1 MRIDGFCDE
10 RFARVRDEFE
20 KNFTK
25 RGDIGAC
32 FALTIEGEYVVDI
45 WAGHQDAALEKRWQE
60 DTIINVFSSTK
71 TMSFLCALV
80 LADRGL
86 LDFEACVAD
95 YWPKFSTGNYRFY
108 SEFR

>member
-45 WAGHQDAALEKRWQE
+45 WAGHQDAALEKRW
-60 DTIINVFSSTK
+60 
-71 TMSFLCALV
+71 
-80 LADRGL
+80 
-86 LDFEACVAD
+86 
-95 YWPKFSTGNYRFY
+95 
-108 SEFR
+108 